1 MATRVSLILATVAT
15 VGLISLG
22 ATSLDEAVR
31 RMGAKGWNRLHNTI
45 YVIAGL
51 ALIHYLLSPD
61 YYPDQF
67 LTSGMFL
74 WLMLWR
80 ALNRRGYGTDARVL
94 AILAVA
100 LSLFTALFEAGWT
113 WAYHGEAPSGTFA
126 NNFSLVL
133 GVSPAW
139 KVLVLGLFIALAAAI
154 RQAPRPRQPA
164 LARAKPDR

>member
-1 MATRVSLILATVAT
+1 
-15 VGLISLG
+15 
-22 ATSLDEAVR
+22 
-31 RMGAKGWNRLHNTI
+31 MGAKGWNRLHNTI

-80 ALNRRGYGTDARVL
+80 VLNRSGYGTDARVL

-113 WAYHGEAPSGTFA
+113 WAYHGEEPAGTFA

-133 GVSPAW
+133 GISPAW

-154 RQAPRPRQPA
+154 RQAPRLRA
-164 LARAKPDR
+164 GGFGARKAG